1 MTVSAVEKGRKA
13 TIYNYMTLSFNYI
26 YFFTLHNRPTLNMF
40 IALKCRPTLH
50 VYFTGHGDY
59 FFYLKYV
66 FLIVDIDG
74 FR

>member
-1 MTVSAVEKGRKA
+1 MAL
-13 TIYNYMTLSFNYI
+13 IFNYK
-26 YFFTLHNRPTLNMF
+26 YFSPLHNTLNMF
-40 IALKCRPTLH
+40 IVLKYITY
-50 VYFTGHGDY
+50 VYFTGHSGH